1 MKMAF
6 NYWEEDDEEFTGEY
20 VQDGGG
26 DFPTLPHDTRV
37 LVLIDKAEWLVKR
50 NFKDEGKEQNCIF
63 LRFDIED
70 GEFKGQKIF
79 KKFFIDKENS
89 NKDQARKDYKLFM
102 NIDALAGR
110 KISALDHDP
119 NEEELQRYLINKSMV
134 IVVGA
139 FTDKTTKKEQNYLMG
154 VSGGEKKA
162 PSKPA
167 STPKA
172 AAPAKKVDNGFDDM
186 DDDIPFN

>member
-1 MKMAF
+1 MTF
-6 NYWEEDDEEFTGEY
+6 NYWEEDEEEFTGEY
-20 VQDGGG
+20 VQESNDY
-26 DFPTLPHDTRV
+26 PVLPHDTRV
-37 LVLIDKAEWLVKR
+37 MALIDKAEWLVKK
-50 NFKDEGKEQNCIF
+50 NFKEEGKEQDCIS

-79 KKFFIDKENS
+79 KKFFIDEN
-89 NKDQARKDYKLFM
+89 NNNEEQARKDFSMLM
-102 NIDALAGR
+102 NIDANAGG
-110 KISALDHDP
+110 KIKALKRAP

-154 VSGGEKKA
+154 VSGGAKKA

-167 STPKA
+167 ATTPKA
-172 AAPAKKVDNGFDDM
+172 AVPKTPANQVSAFD
-186 DDDIPFN
+186 DDDIPF